1 MLLLQKTILEMVAR
15 GHSLESTME
24 QLCLRIEAH
33 LPETRCSIT
42 AVDAAGLL
50 HSVAAP
56 SLPSE
61 FLSRVEGIP
70 AGPMAGSCGSAI
82 FYNQP
87 VCVTDIATDRRWE
100 IVRAEALGAGVA
112 ACWSNP
118 ISGSSGRA
126 LGAFAL
132 YFQESRAPTEVEQ
145 EIVQACLDLAA
156 IALERQERV
165 AEREHR
171 ATHDELT
178 GLPNLSAFRALIARL
193 PCDAPGSW
201 GLLAIDLDNLKPV
214 NDTYGHHAGD
224 CLLKTAA
231 QRLRSASAPD
241 LVFRVGGDEFMIVL
255 RAEQHLAGI
264 ESFVESLLDQLARPA
279 DCSGFWIAPQASVGG
294 AIVTADD
301 SISETVRQN
310 ADHALY
316 CAKET
321 MRGGFVRHWPG
332 LGSPIT
338 DRIRQ
343 LREIEG
349 ALQEGR
355 IEPWYQPIIRLDTG
369 RLVGL
374 EALCRVRTASGSIK
388 PAAVYGLGDSEAEIA
403 YELTRRMLA
412 MAAEDFSAWVRLEG
426 APDYVAVNVTSADLR
441 VPGLTDELLAIL
453 RERSLAPSRLVLDLN
468 ETTHLGLRERQT
480 LGAIQQ
486 LRASGIRIALD
497 DFGSGLASLSHL
509 MNVPVDM
516 IKLDPTLTGT
526 RDDDGKAE
534 AIISGML
541 DISKRLGFEVIAEAV
556 ETHTQH
562 AWLRTLGCRF
572 AQGYHYS
579 RPLPRYAM
587 DNWLVQQSHTPPR
600 AAGALQA

>member
-1 MLLLQKTILEMVAR
+1 MLLLQKMILETIAR
-15 GHSLESTME
+15 GDSLQSTME
-24 QLCLRIEAH
+24 QLCLQIEDR
-33 LPETRCSIT
+33 LPEVTCSVI

-50 HSVAAP
+50 HTVAAP

-61 FLSRVEGIP
+61 FVSRVEGIP
-70 AGPMAGSCGSAI
+70 AGPMTGSCGSAI
-82 FYNQP
+82 FHKQP
-87 VCVTDIATDRRWE
+87 VCVTDIAADPRWE
-100 IVRAEALGAGVA
+100 IVRPEALGAGVA
-112 ACWSNP
+112 ACWSSP
-118 ISGSSGRA
+118 VIGSGGRI

-132 YFQESRAPTEVEQ
+132 YFRESRGPS
-145 EIVQACLDLAA
+145 EIEKDIVRACLDLAA

-171 ATHDELT
+171 ATHDDLT
-178 GLPNLSAFRALIARL
+178 GLPNLSAFNALISRL
-193 PCDAPGSW
+193 PCNTPGAW

-231 QRLRSASAPD
+231 ERLRSVAAPD
-241 LVFRVGGDEFMIVL
+241 LVFRIGGDEFMIVL
-255 RAEQHLAGI
+255 RAEQHLAGM
-264 ESFVESLLDQLARPA
+264 ESFAEGILDQLARPA
-279 DCSGFWIAPQASVGG
+279 DCSGFWIAPHASVGG

-321 MRGGFVRHWPG
+321 KRGGFVRHWPG

-338 DRIRQ
+338 DRIRHV
-343 LREIEG
+343 REIEA
-349 ALQEGR
+349 ALRDGR
-355 IEPWYQPIIRLDTG
+355 VEPWYQPIICLDTG

-374 EALCRVRTASGSIK
+374 EALCRVRTASGAIR
-388 PAAVYGLGDSEAEIA
+388 PAAAYGLGDSEAEIA

-412 MAAEDFSAWVRLEG
+412 MVAEDFSVWMRLEG
-426 APDYVAVNVTSADLR
+426 APGYVAVNVTSADLR
-441 VPGLTDELLAIL
+441 VPGLTEELLTIL
-453 RERSLAPSRLVLDLN
+453 QKRDLAPAHLVLDLN
-468 ETTHLGLRERQT
+468 ETTHLGLREKHT

-509 MNVPVDM
+509 MSVPVDM
-516 IKLDPTLTGT
+516 IKLDPSLTGALEEK
-526 RDDDGKAE
+526 DKAA

-541 DISKRLGFEVIAEAV
+541 DISRRLGIEVIAEAV
-556 ETHTQH
+556 ETPEQN
-562 AWLRTLGCRF
+562 AWLHALGCRHG
-572 AQGYHYS
+572 QGFYLC
-579 RPLPRYAM
+579 RPMQRSEMSDVLSQGAP
-587 DNWLVQQSHTPPR
+587 V
-600 AAGALQA
+600 AGNSWNRLSA

>member
-1 MLLLQKTILEMVAR
+1 MLLLQKTILEMIAR
-15 GHSLESTME
+15 GDSLKSAME
-24 QLCLRIEAH
+24 QLCLQIEAH
-33 LPETRCSIT
+33 LPETICSII

-50 HSVAAP
+50 HTVAAP

-61 FLSRVEGIP
+61 FVSRVEGIP

-82 FYNQP
+82 FHNQP
-87 VCVTDIATDRRWE
+87 VCVTDIAADPRWE
-100 IVRAEALGAGVA
+100 IVRPEALGAGLA

-118 ISGSSGRA
+118 ITGSGGRA

-132 YFQESRAPTEVEQ
+132 YFRETRTPGDVEQ

-178 GLPNLSAFRALIARL
+178 GLPNLSAFSALIARL

-231 QRLRSASAPD
+231 ERLRSASAPD
-241 LVFRVGGDEFMIVL
+241 PVFRVGGDEFMIVL
-255 RAEQHLAGI
+255 RAEHHLAGI

-338 DRIRQ
+338 DRIRH
-343 LREIEG
+343 LREVEG

-355 IEPWYQPIIRLDTG
+355 IEPWYQPIICLDTG
-369 RLVGL
+369 RFVGL

-388 PAAVYGLGDSEAEIA
+388 SAATYGLGDSEAEIA

-441 VPGLTDELLAIL
+441 VPGLTEELLAIL
-453 RERSLAPSRLVLDLN
+453 RERSLDPAHLVLDLN
-468 ETTHLGLRERQT
+468 ETTHLSLREKQS

-509 MNVPVDM
+509 MSVPVDM
-516 IKLDPTLTGT
+516 IKLDPSLTGALVEK
-526 RDDDGKAE
+526 DKAA

-541 DISKRLGFEVIAEAV
+541 DISRRLGIEVIAEAI
-556 ETHTQH
+556 ETPDQN
-562 AWLRTLGCRF
+562 AWLHSLGCRYG
-572 AQGYHYS
+572 QGFHLC
-579 RPLPRYAM
+579 RPMQRTEMSNVLSSTAP
-587 DNWLVQQSHTPPR
+587 V
-600 AAGALQA
+600 AGNDRNRLSA